1 MLGRDSKKFIK
12 KLKMNE
18 NVTYKVEYFKSE
30 IKNCQLKVAVIFVS
44 REVVP
49 VWQSVAQKN

>member
-1 MLGRDSKKFIK
+1 
-12 KLKMNE
+12 MNE
-18 NVTYKVEYFKSE
+18 NVTYKVEYFKMKL
-30 IKNCQLKVAVIFVS
+30 KNCQLKVAVIFVS